1 MDSPSASSTPAASN
15 GHEDGANS
23 TEIPAA
29 AAPPA
34 EAPRIGISFGITR
47 QVRSLVVTTGGQTT
61 ATLEET
67 IEHSVTHL
75 ENGLVNGKQAVKKD
89 EPVITPVA
97 QAANWRIERLQK
109 LADEGT
115 ATDEQR
121 ALLELLLEST
131 GQKAIDLQ
139 LPSDDIRLESA
150 AGAKEAEEPEDPDY
164 DAISFAD
171 FGPAF
176 LRGHGWRKGEGI
188 GKTNKREVPLS
199 VQAKGRGFDLGI
211 SKKKRAAKNGEGDD
225 EPDIPMGKGVAVRV
239 IGGKFDGQFGRVLA
253 FDAAAGRCDLRM
265 ADGAQRTIVETLLQT
280 IGEKEYADR
289 GKVLNKPS
297 YEKYEKRENGRDDRL
312 EASGR
317 ENRRDDRDRRDDRRD
332 DRSSR
337 KEAEKDV
344 EIIAE
349 TPRSSVALWVAPELR
364 VRVISRDYKDGRYFK
379 QKMRVVDAAD
389 RDHCELRDDSGR
401 IHTLKQKH
409 LETVIPKGRGGQ
421 VMIVA
426 GKHRGQVGQV
436 VERDDR
442 RYQLDVRMLGRRDVI
457 KADFDDVCEFCG
469 SLEEMEH

>member
-1 MDSPSASSTPAASN
+1 MDYPSASSIPAAPN
-15 GHEDGANS
+15 GHKKGANS
-23 TEIPAA
+23 TETPAPT
-29 AAPPA
+29 APPA

-47 QVRSLVVTTGGQTT
+47 QVRSRVVTTGGQTT

-75 ENGLVNGKQAVKKD
+75 ENGLVNGQQAAKKD

-150 AGAKEAEEPEDPDY
+150 AGGGKEEEPEDPDY

-171 FGPAF
+171 FGAAF

-239 IGGKFDGQFGRVLA
+239 IGGNFDGQFGRVLA
-253 FDAAAGRCDLRM
+253 FDAATGRCDLRM

-289 GKVLNKPS
+289 GKVLNKSS
-297 YEKYEKRENGRDDRL
+297 YEKYEKRENGRDDRRD
-312 EASGR
+312 ERRETSGR
-317 ENRRDDRDRRDDRRD
+317 ENRRD

-349 TPRSSVALWVAPELR
+349 APRSSAALWVAPELR

-379 QKMRVVDAAD
+379 QKMRVLDAAD

-442 RYQLDVRMLGRRDVI
+442 RYQVDVRMLGRRDVI

>member
-1 MDSPSASSTPAASN
+1 MDSPSASSTPAAPN
-15 GHEDGANS
+15 GHKDGANS
-23 TEIPAA
+23 METPAPT
-29 AAPPA
+29 APPA
-34 EAPRIGISFGITR
+34 KAPRVGISFGITR

-67 IEHSVTHL
+67 IEHSITHL

-139 LPSDDIRLESA
+139 LPSDDIRLEST
-150 AGAKEAEEPEDPDY
+150 GGTKKAEEPEDPDY

-188 GKTNKREVPLS
+188 GRTNKREVPLS

-211 SKKKRAAKNGEGDD
+211 SKKKRAAKGDGEGDD
-225 EPDIPMGKGVAVRV
+225 EPDIPMGKSVAVRV

-253 FDAAAGRCDLRM
+253 FDAATGRCDLRM

-280 IGEKEYADR
+280 ISEKDYADR
-289 GKVLNKPS
+289 GKVLNKSS
-297 YEKYEKRENGRDDRL
+297 YDKYEKRENGRDDRRDDRR

-317 ENRRDDRDRRDDRRD
+317 ENRRD

-344 EIIAE
+344 EKDVEIIAE
-349 TPRSSVALWVAPELR
+349 APRSSAALWVAPELR

-442 RYQLDVRMLGRRDVI
+442 RYQLDVRVLGRRDVI

-469 SLEEMEH
+469 NLEEMEH